1 MMWQCAAVLKNVP
14 PASNKPN
21 SIPIGFKRE
30 AYPSWFQWTVG
41 FDIGTTHSGF
51 AYAKGSHLQQMRVC
65 YDYPYAQSKKPYCK
79 ALTALYYKQAVPSKP
94 QEGPGIILNCASWG
108 HLAQLNYLAN
118 VQKGQPGYYVPNF
131 KLLLPIALNNHP
143 LEALPPPLTMDS
155 ILADYLKHI
164 GELALAAIKD
174 QEDEG
179 SFSRDSV
186 QWCVTVPST
195 WDNDAKQRMKECMV
209 KAGLVS
215 GEGGMGSIKVVLKSE
230 AASFHCHRPLQFFL
244 SLDVKDKIMVVDI
257 GGWTV
262 DIVVQEVMGSGDGFK
277 VRELTESSSGL
288 CGGTFVDDSFMRYLF
303 KMIGCLE
310 SYLVLDDPSYRL
322 ILLNRWE
329 EIKCDF
335 GHEVKDSYYKI
346 TLPKKLAQRWE
357 VHERKRGYPM
367 RYSYDRIKL
376 TQKDLESIFEPVE
389 ADILRLIAPQ
399 LVRVQNI
406 KVMFVV
412 GGFAGSPFLI
422 QAIRDCFSR
431 EVQHIY
437 CPFDPGSAI
446 MQGAIALALA
456 PDDSVA

>member
-14 PASNKPN
+14 RASNKPN

-30 AYPSWFQWTVG
+30 AYPNWFQWTVG

-94 QEGPGIILNCASWG
+94 QEGPDTILNCAFWG

-118 VQKGQPGYYVPNF
+118 EDKAQPTYYVPNF

-164 GELALAAIKD
+164 GELALAAIKTH
-174 QEDEG
+174 EDEG

-186 QWCVTVPST
+186 QWCMTVPST

-209 KAGLVS
+209 EAGLVS

-257 GGWTV
+257 RGWTV
-262 DIVVQEVMGSGDGFK
+262 DIVVQEVMGSGDDFK

-310 SYLVLDDPSYRL
+310 SYLLLDDPSYMT
-322 ILLNRWE
+322 LLNRWE
-329 EIKCDF
+329 EIKRDF
-335 GHEVKDSYYKI
+335 GHAIKDSYYMI
-346 TLPKKLAQRWE
+346 TLPEKLAQEWE
-357 VHERKRGYPM
+357 IHERKRGYPM
-367 RYSYDRIKL
+367 QYSYDKIKL
-376 TQKDLESIFEPVE
+376 TQKDLESIFKPVV
-389 ADILRLIAPQ
+389 DGILGLIAPQ
-399 LVRVQNI
+399 LVRVQDI

-412 GGFAGSPFLI
+412 GGFAGSPYLF
-422 QAIRDCFSR
+422 QAIRGCFSQ
-431 EVQHIY
+431 EIQHIY